1 MPSEEI
7 VPLGDIENIARR
19 HFVMGSVNA
28 SGRMRRRRK
37 QRGDRR

>member
-19 HFVMGSVNA
+19 HFVMGPV
-28 SGRMRRRRK
+28 
-37 QRGDRR
+37 QRFWPDAAATEATR